1 MTYSLIQ
8 FASNEN
14 ERDLI
19 RARRQ
24 DEEELRR
31 KMQTR
36 KPSRKISREGDYL
49 VVQVSCCC
57 CCCCRSFQL
66 LVVADVVVQV
76 SCFSLMLLC
85 RLCCSCKL
93 LLLLLLSLSL
103 LFM

>member
-57 CCCCRSFQL
+57 CRSFQL
-66 LVVADVVVQV
+66 LVVADVVVQG
-76 SCFSLMLLC
+76 SCFSWMLLC

-93 LLLLLLSLSL
+93 LLLLLLSMSL